1 VKSFRNDVD
10 SIVYEQLTEF
20 FEQNPPIRKKIIDKA
35 LLSARSREAA
45 RKARELIRRKSA
57 LDSGNL
63 PGKLADCSTRD
74 PEFTELYI
82 VEGDSAGGS
91 AKQGRDRMYQAVLPL
106 RGKILNVEK
115 ARLDKIL
122 GNNEI
127 RTLVT
132 ALGTGISG
140 EDFDLEKLRY
150 GKIIIMTDAD
160 VDGAHIRTLL
170 LTFFFRH
177 MRELI
182 QEGHIYIAQ
191 PPLFK
196 IKRGKSEEYAYNEKE
211 RVEIVKKLS
220 KNGKNKVDI
229 QRYKGLGEMNPD
241 QLWKTT
247 MDPETRTVLRVALEE
262 ATVADKVFSDL
273 MGEVVEPRRKF
284 IQENA
289 RFVKNLDI

>member
-1 VKSFRNDVD
+1 
-10 SIVYEQLTEF
+10 
-20 FEQNPPIRKKIIDKA
+20 
-35 LLSARSREAA
+35 
-45 RKARELIRRKSA
+45 
-57 LDSGNL
+57 
-63 PGKLADCSTRD
+63 
-74 PEFTELYI
+74 
-82 VEGDSAGGS
+82 
-91 AKQGRDRMYQAVLPL
+91 
-106 RGKILNVEK
+106 
-115 ARLDKIL
+115 
-122 GNNEI
+122 
-127 RTLVT
+127 
-132 ALGTGISG
+132 
-140 EDFDLEKLRY
+140 
-150 GKIIIMTDAD
+150 
-160 VDGAHIRTLL
+160 
-170 LTFFFRH
+170 

-196 IKRGKSEEYAYNEKE
+196 IKRGKSEEYAFNEKE
-211 RVEIVKKLS
+211 REEIVKKLS

-262 ATVADKVFSDL
+262 TTVADKVFSDL